1 MLRIVFLFL
10 KHLLRLNPSCIRSIC
25 DWFINKVRSEED
37 AYSSEKKS
45 PAQYWSEHLVPHE
58 DWPNAAES
66 LNYFWWRNSQ
76 YPGYIDL
83 MPVCGADNLTIM
95 DYGCGP
101 GNDLVGFHEFSNP
114 ARLIGLDVS
123 NKALAVARR
132 RASLHGLE
140 ARLICLEE
148 ERNEI
153 PIASNTVDLVH
164 CSGVLHHVKNLSAV
178 LVEIKRVMKSG
189 ARLQIMVY
197 NYQSI
202 WLHLYTA
209 YVHQVE
215 MGLYKQMSLLEA
227 FRRTTDGAECP
238 ISKCYRPSEFLGMMA
253 SMGFE
258 GRFRGAAISLLEL
271 ELMSK
276 RFQAIKSRQL
286 AKEHRDF
293 LSSVTFNEKGYPMIE
308 GHVAGIGGCYEFR
321 KVPLETNN
329 R

>member
-1 MLRIVFLFL
+1 MHVDFGLYCAPNDELSRHVWFGSLQSVLAETRSLR
-10 KHLLRLNPSCIRSIC
+10 KHLRLS
-25 DWFINKVRSEED
+25 
-37 AYSSEKKS
+37 
-45 PAQYWSEHLVPHE
+45 
-58 DWPNAAES
+58 
-66 LNYFWWRNSQ
+66 
-76 YPGYIDL
+76 
-83 MPVCGADNLTIM
+83 M
-95 DYGCGP
+95 
-101 GNDLVGFHEFSNP
+101 
-114 ARLIGLDVS
+114 
-123 NKALAVARR
+123 
-132 RASLHGLE
+132 
-140 ARLICLEE
+140 
-148 ERNEI
+148 
-153 PIASNTVDLVH
+153 
-164 CSGVLHHVKNLSAV
+164 
-178 LVEIKRVMKSG
+178 G